1 MIQAMT
7 VEDYL
12 QSAASASPT
21 PGGGAVA
28 AMTAASAVALIEML
42 ANVTVGKKGYEDVQ
56 ERMQEILQNLPDLRM
71 RFFSLANEDA
81 RVFDQFMTVLRL
93 PKDTEEE
100 QAYRKE
106 RIQEA
111 YKAAA
116 MVPFEI
122 GQLAFSLFQIAEQV
136 IRYGNRNAITDGIIG
151 AINARAAVKSA
162 FLNVKINLKGMT
174 DSAFVEKL
182 TLKMAE
188 IEETLDQE
196 EARLIAL
203 GGY

>member
-56 ERMQEILQNLPDLRM
+56 ERMQGILQNLPDLRM